1 MGVRVG
7 KGVEVGMGVGV
18 PRRGGTSVTAKLSP
32 IVMMTSRL
40 IIQNM
45 MRFRRVLERRTVPPL
60 GSCYLTFHYST
71 ALGRHKQ
78 RIGSSYLKIVV
89 TLLTMSPFRCI
100 MTASQLMT
108 AS

>member
-1 MGVRVG
+1 VGVRVG

-45 MRFRRVLERRTVPPL
+45 MRFRRVLERRTVPPSL
-60 GSCYLTFHYST
+60 GSCYLAFHYST
-71 ALGRHKQ
+71 ALERHKQ
-78 RIGSSYLKIVV
+78 GRGCDLTLKLSSL
-89 TLLTMSPFRCI
+89 C
-100 MTASQLMT
+100 
-108 AS
+108 